1 MSCARLQTFEQV
13 SPNELVQYLWTGT
26 AKTTS
31 PCRLHKKPVGADV
44 LNVMYQHVSL
54 HCKQCTT
61 SNELEH
67 LGLMVF
73 ANPFVNFFIP
83 SSLPLSP
90 SISLSPFLCLSSLHA
105 TDVFLSRS
113 NRQESTGK
121 KKGSV
126 FPRREEYKA
135 PSLHTADAESQSI
148 CHQLALPHGPER
160 FNTRGDFFSFL
171 TSAYISL
178 CHIHRIKY
186 KHT

>member
-1 MSCARLQTFEQV
+1 
-13 SPNELVQYLWTGT
+13 
-26 AKTTS
+26 
-31 PCRLHKKPVGADV
+31 
-44 LNVMYQHVSL
+44 MYHHVSF

-61 SNELEH
+61 GNELEH

-73 ANPFVNFFIP
+73 VNAFVNFFF
-83 SSLPLSP
+83 L
-90 SISLSPFLCLSSLHA
+90 SLSPFPCLSPLHA

-160 FNTRGDFFSFL
+160 FNTRGDLFFFFFVK
-171 TSAYISL
+171 YICL
-178 CHIHRIKY
+178 HKFVPYRIKY
-186 KHT
+186 KHTSKYGISNSKIEFIGIH